1 MTSGEVQDGAR
12 LSLLRVRGPGLAG
25 EGSIRCVRGRL
36 GAAEQWPP
44 PHLCSL
50 SSAGDGSAAYAC
62 LTSLGRPCAAP
73 RRRGHVWT
81 RQQTR
86 RRRRGLRAPRE
97 EAEPRGEDHDHAY
110 RAYSS
115 WGHLFYGSWAPASVL
130 TTCQPPHLWFPPRS
144 SRTLHP
150 SSPSLAGATLQN
162 PLLKETE
169 NTTSAFLLQIGKQVP
184 KGSVSCQRLE
194 S

>member
-12 LSLLRVRGPGLAG
+12 LSLLPVRGTGQAG
-25 EGSIRCVRGRL
+25 AGSSRCVRGRL
-36 GAAEQWPP
+36 GAAEHWPP

-86 RRRRGLRAPRE
+86 SRRRGLRAPRE

-110 RAYSS
+110 RAHSS
-115 WGHLFYGSWAPASVL
+115 WGHLFHGSWAPPAPVL
-130 TTCQPPHLWFPPRS
+130 TTCQTPISVLRPNRPEPLLPVP
-144 SRTLHP
+144 
-150 SSPSLAGATLQN
+150 PSLAGSTLQN
-162 PLLKETE
+162 TLLKETE
-169 NTTSAFLLQIGKQVP
+169 DMTSAFFLQIGKQVP
-184 KGSVSCQRLE
+184 RGHVTCQKT
-194 S
+194 